1 MSETNVALAL
11 ETEQLILPT
20 MLSYKRSISP
30 GRALMFAC
38 SDLDGRDAEPLLVE
52 VSSLR
57 GTKAFDI
64 WKNIEEAKKQN
75 LALEKGIHEV
85 TTPNPQRVESAFM
98 PEHKP
103 YLKVSFLT
111 KYLANSRAP
120 HMCNNL
126 VVSAL
131 FKDVVRHYTRLEGF
145 QYLGLRYVVPLAT
158 GQWMWRNNDE
168 AFEKRIK
175 ITVLSSAKQ
184 QVFEFNPGYDAFNY
198 SDLTVAEQQK
208 VVELGSLIGH
218 HLAHKPLAL
227 NVEAVY
233 RMGGGTQAH
242 PSQEMIMG
250 DREKGDLSRTLYKV
264 SQGGISNQAA
274 LHEQKL
280 GNALRCIDEWHGH
293 EQFGVQAIEPLG
305 VVSTHQASTRVDSK
319 RDFFS
324 LCKSKLVL
332 WRNELESAQSLATIT
347 DLHDLH
353 YVIAV
358 LVRGGAFV

>member
-1 MSETNVALAL
+1 MSESNAAVLLDA
-11 ETEQLILPT
+11 EPLILPT
-20 MLSYKRSISP
+20 MLSYKRSISQ

-38 SDLDGRDAEPLLVE
+38 SDLSGSDPEPLLVE
-52 VSSLR
+52 VACLR

-98 PEHKP
+98 PENKP
-103 YLKVSFLT
+103 YLKVSFSA

-126 VVSAL
+126 AVGGL

-145 QYLGLRYVVPLAT
+145 QYLGLRYAVPLAT
-158 GQWMWRNNDE
+158 GMWMWRNNDE

-175 ITVLSSAKQ
+175 ITVVSSAKQ
-184 QVFEFNPGYDAFNY
+184 QVFEFNPGYNAFSY
-198 SDLTVAEQQK
+198 AELTAADQK
-208 VVELGSLIGH
+208 KVTELGSLIGH
-218 HLAHKPLAL
+218 HLAHEPLAI

-233 RMGGGTQAH
+233 HMGGGTQAY
-242 PSQEMIMG
+242 PSQEMVMG
-250 DREKGDLSRTLYKV
+250 DRDKGDLSRTLYKV
-264 SQGGISNQAA
+264 SQGGIKNQAA
-274 LHEQKL
+274 LHEQKI
-280 GNALRCIDEWHGH
+280 GNAMRCIDDWHGH
-293 EQFGVQAIEPLG
+293 EQFGVQAVEPLG
-305 VVSTHQASTRVDSK
+305 VVSTHQASTRVESK

-332 WRNELESAQSLATIT
+332 WRNELESAKSLATIT

-353 YVIAV
+353 YVMAV